1 MKVEEVV
8 QMIAEKYSFKEN
20 FEFYYDRH
28 EYQGNGMVSV
38 KIYGSC
44 GRTDIQMEIKEVSK
58 LLTIFLVLGIEI

>member
-8 QMIAEKYSFKEN
+8 QMIAEKYSFNEA

-38 KIYGSC
+38 TIYKRGNK
-44 GRTDIQMEIKEVSK
+44 TDIQMKAKEVSK
-58 LLTIFLVLGIEI
+58 LLTIFLVLEIDI